1 MKNTA
6 HQPMKRKLL
15 ALLAGLP
22 LFTACVPA
30 EVRAARKA
38 GEEREKA
45 YHDSLT
51 PKERAALQ
59 RFRGIGIQLV
69 VDAAAGAEMEGVKIH
84 SDNGYSIFSSGR
96 VSQGK
101 SISDVGSARVPL
113 WVRVIWREKPKAIW
127 GKDGGIDWDGPIIGD
142 YTIPVAERIPD
153 EVLESLR
160 KDPRGSLRIKFRL
173 HPRGVYFGWDLER
186 RPGFDPN
193 KRAEYRKNNIYFPPG
208 YEMTGGDFKEAR
220 VASYLWTEEKGFV
233 PIHDLPMIL
242 SKEDIAYLDKQSL
255 FPVGT
260 RVWEKGWYI
269 DKSGKKIEYEGSGSS
284 RASTSYPVT
293 ALMLA
298 AGDGTPEDVKSQ
310 LARGIDDIN
319 AKNVNGATALMYAA
333 LAGRSDNVKVLLE
346 AGARI
351 DDQDDK
357 GNTAL
362 SFARQQGHQEVA
374 QLLIAAGAKPLPSS
388 ADE

>member
-1 MKNTA
+1 
-6 HQPMKRKLL
+6 MKRKLL

-45 YHDSLT
+45 YRDSLT
-51 PKERAALQ
+51 PKERATLQ

-69 VDAAAGAEMEGVKIH
+69 VDAVKGVEMGGVKIY
-84 SDNGYSIFSSGR
+84 SDNGYSIFSSAG

-101 SISDVGSARVPL
+101 QISDVGSARVPL
-113 WVRVIWREKPKAIW
+113 WVRVTWRKPIVVSS
-127 GKDGGIDWDGPIIGD
+127 DWDTPIIGD
-142 YTIPVAERIPD
+142 YTIRVAERIPD

-173 HPRGVYFGWDLER
+173 HPQGVYFGWDIER
-186 RPGFDPN
+186 RPGYDPN
-193 KRAEYRKNNIYFPPG
+193 KKAEYRKKNIYFPPG

-220 VASYLWTEEKGFV
+220 VASYLWTEEKGLV
-233 PIHDLPMIL
+233 PIHDLPMVL
-242 SKEDIAYLDKQSL
+242 SKEDIAYLDKHSL

-388 ADE
+388 AK

>member
-1 MKNTA
+1 MNDTPN
-6 HQPMKRKLL
+6 QPMKRKLL
-15 ALLAGLP
+15 ALLCGLP
-22 LFTACVPA
+22 WLGACRAGPDRYRTDDPA
-30 EVRAARKA
+30 E
-38 GEEREKA
+38 
-45 YHDSLT
+45 D
-51 PKERAALQ
+51 ALRQ
-59 RFRGIGIQLV
+59 RFRGLSIVLR
-69 VDAAAGAEMEGVKIH
+69 VDAVAGVEMAGVTITNDEGLR
-84 SDNGYSIFSSGR
+84 IFSSAG
-96 VSQGK
+96 VALHK
-101 SISDVGSARVPL
+101 NSIRAVGSARVPR
-113 WVRVIWREKPKAIW
+113 WVRVTWRENPKAIW
-127 GKDGGIDWDGPIIGD
+127 GKDGGIEWDGPIIGD

-160 KDPRGSLRIKFRL
+160 KDPRGDLRIKFRL
-173 HPRGVYFGWDLER
+173 HPDGVYFGWDIER
-186 RPGFDPN
+186 SPSYDPN
-193 KRAEYRKNNIYFPPG
+193 KRAEYRKKNIYLPPG

-220 VASYLWTEEKGFV
+220 VAYYLWTKEKGFV

-242 SKEDIAYLDKQSL
+242 SKKDIAYLDKHGL